1 MFCTTNF
8 IELIEIAIIALSDSS
23 YGHNL
28 QNSNMDSDLNLADEV
43 DFIKKDVNFAVDYI
57 DVSKELPEKDGKI
70 YINIQTK
77 EKDRFCVELSSS
89 GFTVVGK
96 EYDCQNEDGTNRSYE
111 TVYSLLSNISSSYNR
126 TFSDELARKLS
137 NLQEQLEPN

>member
-89 GFTVVGK
+89 GFTVG
-96 EYDCQNEDGTNRSYE
+96 
-111 TVYSLLSNISSSYNR
+111 I
-126 TFSDELARKLS
+126 F
-137 NLQEQLEPN
+137 